1 MAYGT
6 DEGTMNMAFGG
17 LKTTVPTIVA
27 EGRQKA
33 TTIIN
38 GYLNRSEDF
47 EDIPTMVNDAADWI
61 AGAWIKDR
69 SVALL
74 DLLEMAKVL
83 LETIKDDLNVDNGI
97 RWANIR
103 II

>member
-6 DEGTMNMAFGG
+6 DHGTMNMAYGG
-17 LKTTVPTIVA
+17 LKSEIPGIVTEA
-27 EGRQKA
+27 RQKA

-47 EDIPTMVNDAADWI
+47 SDIPTMVDDAADWI
-61 AGAWIKDR
+61 ASTWIKDKNI
-69 SVALL
+69 SPL

-83 LETIKDDLNVDNGI
+83 LETIKDDLNVDNGTKY
-97 RWANIR
+97 ANMRFI
-103 II
+103 